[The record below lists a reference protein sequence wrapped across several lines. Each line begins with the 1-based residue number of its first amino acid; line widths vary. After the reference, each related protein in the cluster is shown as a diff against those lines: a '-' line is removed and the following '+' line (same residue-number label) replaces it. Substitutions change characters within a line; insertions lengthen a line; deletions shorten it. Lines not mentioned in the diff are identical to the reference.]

1 MGESVMNLSWLN
13 PINKVLDIVSEAVP
27 DKDKR
32 DAIFARLEEVKQNVY
47 LAELN
52 TKTIPWVDAM
62 HKMGRQV
69 ISLLPFVLLWVHPD
83 IDVNTLL
90 AASAPGGIYNYVK
103 GRGK

>member
-1 MGESVMNLSWLN
+1 MNLAWLN
-13 PINKVLDIVSEAVP
+13 PFNKVLDIVSEAVV
-27 DKDKR
+27 DQDKR
-32 DAIFARLEEVKQNVY
+32 DAIIAHMEEVKQNVY

-52 TKTIPWVDAM
+52 TKTVPWVDAV

-69 ISLLPFVLLWVHPD
+69 ISVLPFVLLWVHPE

-90 AASAPGGIYNYVK
+90 AAAAPGGIYNYVK